1 MVRYNDSMHLIPEW
15 VHQFRQWHID
25 MFESLDEAHQRDVEQ
40 HGAWIVYP
48 LTTFEWLAPTFIIPA
63 KPILIPV
70 PPDNAP
76 RLSLTCSTLREPPP
90 AVYRDDSPELSGPA
104 LRAKRLRTRSKPF
117 YLFICLR
124 FLIYLFRLR

>member
-1 MVRYNDSMHLIPEW
+1 MVRYTDSTHLIPEW

-40 HGAWIVYP
+40 QGAWIVYP
-48 LTTFEWLAPTFIIPA
+48 HTTFERLPPSFIIPA
-63 KPILIPV
+63 EPILVPV

-117 YLFICLR
+117 YLFIYLC

>member
-1 MVRYNDSMHLIPEW
+1 MVRYTDSVHLIPKW

-25 MFESLDEAHQRDVEQ
+25 MFESLDEAHQCEVEQ

-48 LTTFEWLAPTFIIPA
+48 LTTFKCLAPTFIIPA
-63 KPILIPV
+63 EPILIPV

-76 RLSLTCSTLREPPP
+76 QLSLMCSTLRESLP
-90 AVYRDDSPELSGPA
+90 AVYHDDSPELSG
-104 LRAKRLRTRSKPF
+104 LVLHAKRLRTRSKPF
-117 YLFICLR
+117 YLFIYLC

>member
-1 MVRYNDSMHLIPEW
+1 MVRYTDSAHLIPEW

-40 HGAWIVYP
+40 QGAWIVYP
-48 LTTFEWLAPTFIIPA
+48 HTTFERLPPSFIIPA
-63 KPILIPV
+63 EPILVPV

-117 YLFICLR
+117 YLFIYLC

>member
-1 MVRYNDSMHLIPEW
+1 MVRYTDSAHLIPEW

-40 HGAWIVYP
+40 QGAWIVYP
-48 LTTFEWLAPTFIIPA
+48 HTTFERLPPSFIIPA
-63 KPILIPV
+63 EPILVPV

-104 LRAKRLRTRSKPF
+104 LRAKRLRTRSKPS
-117 YLFICLR
+117 YLFIYLC

>member
-1 MVRYNDSMHLIPEW
+1 MVRYTDSAHLIPEW
-15 VHQFRQWHID
+15 VHQFRQWHIN

-40 HGAWIVYP
+40 QGAWIVYP
-48 LTTFEWLAPTFIIPA
+48 HTTFEWLPPSFIIPA
-63 KPILIPV
+63 EPILVPV

-117 YLFICLR
+117 YLFIYLC